1 MSGKNSGGLI
11 QQFLLSFQ
19 YKMTT
24 NDDKIEW
31 YRLEDL
37 DPEDIDDEDGDMIIE
52 QRLEVYNEVIM
63 ITATK
68 SLI

>member
-1 MSGKNSGGLI
+1 M
-11 QQFLLSFQ
+11 SFQ

-63 ITATK
+63 ITVTK